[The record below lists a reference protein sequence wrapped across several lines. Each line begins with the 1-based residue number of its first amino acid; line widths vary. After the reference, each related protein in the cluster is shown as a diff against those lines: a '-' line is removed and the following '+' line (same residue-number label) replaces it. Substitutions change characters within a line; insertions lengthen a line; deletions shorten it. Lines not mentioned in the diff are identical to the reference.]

1 MKMTERQI
9 KLLIGCLLHDV
20 GKIVYRS
27 GSDSRNHSQ
36 SGYDFLSG
44 EAGITDSGIL
54 NCVKYHH
61 LKMLENAN
69 IADDDLCYLSYFADN
84 VAAMI
89 DRREA
94 ETEPDGNEVFDKD
107 TPLETVFNILNE
119 NRDRKHY
126 SRYCL
131 DLNDNKG
138 SINYPTAENTV
149 LDTAFYLDIKQKLI
163 NHIKGLEFKESD
175 ISSLLSLLEANLSY
189 VPSSTNKK
197 ELVDIP
203 LYDHLKLTAG
213 FASCLEIW
221 LRENNISDY
230 RKIFISEAKQ
240 TYDEKLFILY
250 SMDISGIQS
259 FIYTIT
265 SEGALKELRA
275 RSVYLEIMMEHLI
288 DELLSRLSLSRT
300 NLLYAGGGH
309 CYMILP
315 NTENTR
321 AVIEEYRQSV
331 NKWFMDTFDI
341 SLFLGIGYAECS
353 ANALRNEKPGSYAEI
368 FKTISRM
375 ISEKKLHRYSAE
387 QLRELNTRK
396 HHGDRECKVCRR
408 TGNLNGENRCPVCAA
423 LEKFAKD
430 VMNYRYF
437 VITDQ
442 KISDVAL
449 PLPFDRYLTSKT
461 EYSARSLMDSES
473 YIRTYTKNNFH
484 MGKSVAQNLWIGDY
498 CYQNEFKELSASST
512 GIKRIAVLRADVDN
526 LGNTFVNGFKRK
538 NDDRYA
544 TLTRSAVLSR
554 QLSLFF
560 KGYINKLLNNPEK
573 RYLTDGENQPLAVT
587 IVYSGGDDVFLV
599 GAWDSVV
606 DAFIN
611 LRSALKKFT
620 QNTLT
625 ISGGIGIYSDSYPIN
640 VMAQEVAELEDC
652 SKAREGKNSVTI
664 FDSPYS
670 YCWDDFVNIVLGEKL
685 DLIKRFM
692 NEMQNRGNSFLYNVL
707 DLLRNSDEKINVAR
721 LIYLLS
727 RLEPEQKNS
736 TLAQQKIYKEFSE
749 KIYNWSRDGEQRKYL
764 ICALMIYVY
773 LTRNEEK

>member
-1 MKMTERQI
+1 M
-9 KLLIGCLLHDV
+9 
-20 GKIVYRS
+20 
-27 GSDSRNHSQ
+27 
-36 SGYDFLSG
+36 
-44 EAGITDSGIL
+44 
-54 NCVKYHH
+54 
-61 LKMLENAN
+61 
-69 IADDDLCYLSYFADN
+69 
-84 VAAMI
+84 
-89 DRREA
+89 
-94 ETEPDGNEVFDKD
+94 
-107 TPLETVFNILNE
+107 
-119 NRDRKHY
+119 
-126 SRYCL
+126 
-131 DLNDNKG
+131 
-138 SINYPTAENTV
+138 
-149 LDTAFYLDIKQKLI
+149 
-163 NHIKGLEFKESD
+163 
-175 ISSLLSLLEANLSY
+175 
-189 VPSSTNKK
+189 
-197 ELVDIP
+197 
-203 LYDHLKLTAG
+203 
-213 FASCLEIW
+213 
-221 LRENNISDY
+221 
-230 RKIFISEAKQ
+230 FISEAKQ
-240 TYDEKLFILY
+240 TYDEKLFLLY

-315 NTENTR
+315 NTGNTK

-408 TGNLNGENRCPVCAA
+408 TGNLNGENRCPVCEA

-449 PLPFDRYLTSKT
+449 PLPFNRYLTSKT

-498 CYQNEFKELSASST
+498 CFQNEFKELSASST

-611 LRSALKKFT
+611 LRSALQKFT

-707 DLLRNSDEKINVAR
+707 DLLRNSSEKINVAR